1 MKPFVLLLL
10 SLPLLAQT
18 LPDTV
23 LYGASYYHEYMPEE
37 RLETDVALMKKA
49 GFTVVRLGESTW
61 SSWEPRDGEFEF
73 AWMDRIL
80 DAFHKAGIRVIMG
93 TPTYSIPPWLAK
105 KHPDILVTR
114 LGSFPPLYDHYMPS
128 YPGFQPPGAYGPRQ
142 NMDLTH
148 PEYVRHAERVI
159 RAVVKHTRNHPA
171 IIGFQVDNETG
182 PNGLPLPNVQRQFND
197 YLKEKYGTPQ
207 VLNKLWGFAYWGQLV
222 QSWDEFPAR
231 DGILNPGYKLEWER
245 FQARIVT
252 NFLGWQAK
260 IVRELKRPDQFVTH
274 NFVGGIRT
282 NLDQWAIARDLDIVA
297 VNPYHAWQDR
307 FDAQAIWQSGDLN
320 RSLKNA
326 NYLVTETNA
335 QTIGWDSRAQYPPYD
350 GQLRLAAYTHAA
362 AGANMVAYW
371 HWHSLHYGQETY
383 WRGVLSHDL
392 EPNRAYAEVSRI
404 GAELKKIGPQIAN
417 LRKDNRTA
425 ILYSADSYHAL
436 QFMPFSD
443 RVSYMTILGQMYA
456 SLYRLNI
463 EPDFVTPDSD
473 WSRYKLLLVP
483 PLYSASD
490 ATLEKLAR
498 FVEQGGRAVVSFK
511 SGFTNEHSTVRHE
524 MAPGPLRKAAG
535 FRYQEFSNVLTYQ
548 LKSSIPIQTQLPTLD
563 FPGVPVRIS
572 PRTRNRVR
580 ERLAKEI
587 TGGVWAEFL
596 IPETAESLAT
606 YDHPFLSKYPA
617 VTRNRHGQGTLAYLG
632 TYVSD
637 NFMDSLLTVELKA
650 AALAGP
656 DQSLPLVVRVRHG
669 RNPQG
674 KLLHYYLNY
683 SGESRTIKYPYGAAV
698 DLLTGRAAAQGAA
711 LTVGSWDLVILA
723 EN

>member
-1 MKPFVLLLL
+1 MKSLAFFLLA
-10 SLPLLAQT
+10 LPLAAQS

-37 RLETDVALMKKA
+37 RLARDIALMQKA

-61 SSWEPRDGEFEF
+61 SSWEPRDGQFEF

-80 DAFHKAGIRVIMG
+80 DALHKAGIRVIMG

-114 LGSFPPLYDHYMPS
+114 LGAFPPLGDPSMPA

-148 PEYVRHAERVI
+148 PEYLRHAERVI
-159 RAVVKHTRNHPA
+159 RAVVNHTRSHPA
-171 IIGFQVDNETG
+171 VIGFQVDNETG
-182 PNGLPLPNVQRQFND
+182 PNGLPLPRVQQQFND

-207 VLNKLWGFAYWGQLV
+207 ALNKLWGLAYWGQLV

-245 FQARIVT
+245 FQQRIVT
-252 NFLGWQAK
+252 DFLGWQAK

-282 NLDQWAIARDLDIVA
+282 NLDQWAIARHLDIAA

-320 RSLKNA
+320 RSLKNSS
-326 NYLVTETNA
+326 YLVTETNA

-350 GQLRLAAYTHAA
+350 GQLRLAAYAHIA

-404 GAELKKIGPQIAN
+404 GAELRKIGPQIAN
-417 LRKDNRTA
+417 LRKENRAA

-443 RVSYMTILGQMYA
+443 RVSYMSILGQMTGA
-456 SLYRLNI
+456 LYRLNI
-463 EPDFVTPDSD
+463 EPDYVTPESD
-473 WSRYKLLLVP
+473 WSRYQILLVP

-511 SGFTNEHSTVRHE
+511 SGFTNEHSTVRHQ
-524 MAPGPLRKAAG
+524 MAPGPLRRAAG
-535 FRYQEFSNVLTYQ
+535 FRYQEFSNLAQPVP
-548 LKSSIPIQTQLPTLD
+548 LKTTLASD
-563 FPGVPVRIS
+563 ATAS
-572 PRTRNRVR
+572 
-580 ERLAKEI
+580 A
-587 TGGVWAEFL
+587 WAEFL
-596 IPETAESLAT
+596 IPETAETLAA
-606 YDHPFLSKYPA
+606 YDHPFFAKFPA
-617 VTRNRHGQGTLAYLG
+617 ITRNRHGKGVLTYLG
-632 TYVSD
+632 TNVS
-637 NFMDSLLTVELKA
+637 NNLMDALLLGEITA
-650 AALAGP
+650 AGLATP
-656 DQSLPLVVRVRHG
+656 DQSLPPSVRVRHG
-669 RNPQG
+669 RTPRG
-674 KLLHYYLNY
+674 TLLHYYFNF
-683 SGESRTIKYPYGAAV
+683 SGESRTIAYPYGAAT
-698 DLLTGRAAAQGAA
+698 DLLTGRTAARGAT
-711 LTVGSWDLVILA
+711 LTLGAWDLAILA
-723 EN
+723 EQ

>member
-1 MKPFVLLLL
+1 MKLLTFALL
-10 SLPLLAQT
+10 AAPLAAQT

-73 AWMDRIL
+73 TWMDRIL
-80 DAFHKAGIRVIMG
+80 DAFHREGIRVIMG

-114 LGSFPPLYDHYMPS
+114 LGSFPPLGDPFMPG

-159 RAVVKHTRNHPA
+159 RAVVNHTRKHPA

-182 PNGLPLPNVQRQFND
+182 PNGLPLPDVQKQFNE
-197 YLKEKYGTPQ
+197 YLREKYGTPQ
-207 VLNKLWGFAYWGQLV
+207 VLNKLWGLAYWGQLV

-326 NYLVTETNA
+326 SYLVTETNA

-417 LRKDNRTA
+417 LRKDNRAA
-425 ILYSADSYHAL
+425 ILYSADSYHAV

-443 RVSYMTILGQMYA
+443 RVSYMTVLGQMYA

-473 WSRYKLLLVP
+473 WSRYKILLVP

-498 FVEQGGRAVVSFK
+498 FVEAGGRAVVSFK
-511 SGFTNEHSTVRHE
+511 SGFTNEHSTVRHQ

-535 FRYQEFSNVLTYQ
+535 LRYQEFSNLAAALP
-548 LKSSIPIQTQLPTLD
+548 LKTSIAAEA
-563 FPGVPVRIS
+563 VAS
-572 PRTRNRVR
+572 
-580 ERLAKEI
+580 A
-587 TGGVWAEFL
+587 WAEFL
-596 IPETAESLAT
+596 IPETAETVAT
-606 YDHPFLSKYPA
+606 YDHPFFSKYPA
-617 VTRNRHGQGTLAYLG
+617 VTRNRHGQGTLTYLG
-632 TYVSD
+632 THVSG
-637 NFMDSLLTVELKA
+637 NFMDSLLTAELKA
-650 AALAGP
+650 ASLAGP
-656 DQSLPLVVRVRHG
+656 DQSLPLAVRVRHG
-669 RNPQG
+669 RNAQG

-683 SGESRTIKYPYGAAV
+683 SGESRTIKYPYDAAV
-698 DLLTGRAAAQGAA
+698 DLLTGRAAVKGS
-711 LTVGSWDLVILA
+711 TVTLAPWDLVILA